1 MSRPI
6 DATEPAVADP
16 RARRPARPRLVAL
29 QEPSGAFVASPDFGE
44 YQYCWL
50 RDSSFIAYALDR
62 AGMHG
67 AAARYHAWVARALGD
82 QTGIGPL
89 IDEVVRRHRAG
100 KPLDPTEMPPAR
112 FTLAGSVSA
121 DDWPNFQID
130 GYGAWLW
137 GLEAHLEATG
147 SDVGPFVAV
156 VERLGRYLHELA
168 FEPCYDVW
176 EENVAAVHT
185 STLGAST
192 RGSQRPG
199 ASSATR
205 PRGPGRRGG

>member
-1 MSRPI
+1 M
-6 DATEPAVADP
+6 ADP
-16 RARRPARPRLVAL
+16 RQGASTTRLVAL

-50 RDSSFIAYALDR
+50 RDSSFIAYTLDR

-89 IDEVVRRHRAG
+89 IDEVVRARAG
-100 KPLDPTEMPPAR
+100 KPLDPPEMPPAR

-130 GYGAWLW
+130 GYGTWLW

-176 EENVAAVHT
+176 EKNVAAVHT
-185 STLGAST
+185 STLGAVYAGLAAAGRLLGDAAS
-192 RGSQRPG
+192 RPG
-199 ASSATR
+199 PPRWLKRSSSPPER
-205 PRGPGRRGG
+205 